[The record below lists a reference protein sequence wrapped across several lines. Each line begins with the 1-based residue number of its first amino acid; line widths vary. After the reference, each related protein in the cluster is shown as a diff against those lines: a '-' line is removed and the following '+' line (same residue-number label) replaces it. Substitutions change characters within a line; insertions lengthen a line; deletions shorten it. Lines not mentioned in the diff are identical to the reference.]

1 MLLAYPGGTGDGQ
14 QGKLAAVPSVKPF
27 VYLVRDEA
35 YVFRRL
41 VNRALF
47 RRRLHGD
54 VVERF
59 TEVYYEGALFGE
71 TRADTRWLGVRTDKC
86 PLDLWIY
93 QELLHELRPDLI
105 VETGTA
111 FGGSALYFA
120 SLLDLLGTRPGAHDR
135 PAAAGGPA
143 RASADRVLQRLVR
156 GARDARARPHGGRGS
171 RNGARRARLGP
182 PQGARAR
189 GAAPLRAARDA
200 RQLPRRR
207 GHDPQRPPRQ
217 PRLRAGPDG
226 GGGGVS
232 PRQPRLHLRPP
243 RARSSTSPSIRRA
256 TSAARAD
263 GRQSG
268 CSASTTAVDPRPN
281 ASPIVRRSGS
291 RIAKRQTSAP

>member
-1 MLLAYPGGTGDGQ
+1 M
-14 QGKLAAVPSVKPF
+14 PSVKPF

-47 RRRLHGD
+47 RKRLHGD

-120 SLLDLLGTRPGAHDR
+120 SLLDLLGQ
-135 PAAAGGPA
+135 AA
-143 RASADRVLQRLVR
+143 
-156 GARDARARPHGGRGS
+156 DAR
-171 RNGARRARLGP
+171 
-182 PQGARAR
+182 
-189 GAAPLRAARDA
+189 
-200 RQLPRRR
+200 
-207 GHDPQRPPRQ
+207 
-217 PRLRAGPDG
+217 
-226 GGGGVS
+226 
-232 PRQPRLHLRPP
+232 
-243 RARSSTSPSIRRA
+243 TF
-256 TSAARAD
+256 
-263 GRQSG
+263 
-268 CSASTTAVDPRPN
+268 TA
-281 ASPIVRRSGS
+281 IGT
-291 RIAKRQTSAP
+291 RIAPGTALPAPVGVFPRYISDEQT